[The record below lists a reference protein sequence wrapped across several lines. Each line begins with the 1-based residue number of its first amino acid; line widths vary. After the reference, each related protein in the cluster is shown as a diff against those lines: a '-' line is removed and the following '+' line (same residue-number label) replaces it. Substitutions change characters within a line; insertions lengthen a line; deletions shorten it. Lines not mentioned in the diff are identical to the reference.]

1 MEECAA
7 ECKALNEY
15 FPCHFYYMLNK
26 NCILG
31 YWNPFDSLSN
41 KENQTFSENILE
53 VYFLKNSANL
63 QGECYK

>member
-1 MEECAA
+1 
-7 ECKALNEY
+7 
-15 FPCHFYYMLNK
+15 MLNK